1 MEIKDITYQIYE
13 DTDTGERKYE
23 LDNQPW
29 KFVDPN
35 HIKVGSIVWF
45 DPNGLNRN
53 GIVMDIRQGDFIY
66 YDVGNG
72 ASFKRLEEV
81 AMFQVYKVQNG
92 EEVITND

>member
-13 DTDTGERKYE
+13 DADTGERRFE

-29 KFVDPN
+29 KFVSPDN
-35 HIKVGSIVWF
+35 VKVGSLIWF

-53 GIVMDIRQGDFIY
+53 GIVTNIRNGDFVY
-66 YDVGNG
+66 YDVTNG
-72 ASFKRLEEV
+72 SSFKTEEI

-92 EEVITND
+92 EETITND